1 MEDIFKDIRPIVEE
15 NIKKAIEAG
24 TLNAKVMPG
33 DHIVTKEERQKY
45 VFTYDIEK
53 KKLKSKINRLFA
65 NIIVNKKTKEIGK
78 FIKIEGLEHALKLKG
93 KSFIITANHFSPY
106 DSLIVRYLTNKLG
119 YKNKLNI
126 VINESNLF
134 MPGKLGKLVK
144 SIDVLPYAND
154 LEYLGKVF
162 NPTLPNLVKKNR
174 VILIY
179 PEQEMWLDYPYV
191 RPLMPGAYHYA
202 TKLDIPILPLFI
214 TWSNNEKG
222 DKLYTINVGK
232 PLYPDKALSSYD
244 NKQSLKENDT
254 QFKASFN
261 SLINNS
267 NW

>member
-202 TKLDIPILPLFI
+202 TKLDIPILPIFV
-214 TWSNNEKG
+214 TWQKDDEG
-222 DKLYTINVGK
+222 ATIYTINIGE
-232 PLYPDKALSSYD
+232 PLLPNKTLSLFD
-244 NKQSLKENDT
+244 NKAILSQKDNEFKKHITSL
-254 QFKASFN
+254 
-261 SLINNS
+261 NN
-267 NW
+267 N